1 MHKTSKAA
9 MAIKDRYPAS
19 RSKGRGTEL
28 VQSLATMMM
37 MPNKKNGAIALPISH
52 VAMEAS

>member
-9 MAIKDRYPAS
+9 MAIKAPYPAS

-28 VQSLATMMM
+28 VQSLATMM